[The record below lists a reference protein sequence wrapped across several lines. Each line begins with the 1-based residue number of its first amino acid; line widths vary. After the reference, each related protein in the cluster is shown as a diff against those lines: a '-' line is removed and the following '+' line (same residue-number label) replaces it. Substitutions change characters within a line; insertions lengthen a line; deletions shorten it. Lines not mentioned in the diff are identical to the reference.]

1 MKMINKKEPP
11 ILMPTTPIISSSSSN
26 TITSTEHT
34 TDTSLA
40 TTTPPTKAVG
50 DQHHP
55 HLNTL
60 LEERSHPCLCI
71 CNRLRLTLNIKLLF
85 S

>member
-1 MKMINKKEPP
+1 
-11 ILMPTTPIISSSSSN
+11 MPKTHIISNSSN
-26 TITSTEHT
+26 SIITSTELT

-60 LEERSHPCLCI
+60 LEERSHPCQFI
-71 CNRLRLTLNIKLLF
+71 CSRLRLTLNIKLLF

>member
-1 MKMINKKEPP
+1 
-11 ILMPTTPIISSSSSN
+11 MPTTPIISNSSSS
-26 TITSTEHT
+26 TITSTEPT

-40 TTTPPTKAVG
+40 TPTTPPTKAVG

-60 LEERSHPCLCI
+60 LEERSHPCQFI

>member
-1 MKMINKKEPP
+1 MAS
-11 ILMPTTPIISSSSSN
+11 MPTISNSSSS
-26 TITSTEHT
+26 TITSTEPT

-40 TTTPPTKAVG
+40 TTTPPPTKAVG

-60 LEERSHPCLCI
+60 LEERSHPCQFI
-71 CNRLRLTLNIKLLF
+71 CNRLRLTHNIKLPF

>member
-1 MKMINKKEPP
+1 
-11 ILMPTTPIISSSSSN
+11 MPKTHIISNNSSN
-26 TITSTEHT
+26 TIISTELT

-60 LEERSHPCLCI
+60 LEERSHPCQFI
-71 CNRLRLTLNIKLLF
+71 CSRLRLTLNIKLLF

>member
-1 MKMINKKEPP
+1 
-11 ILMPTTPIISSSSSN
+11 MPTTPIISNS
-26 TITSTEHT
+26 TITSTEPT

-40 TTTPPTKAVG
+40 TTTTPPTKAVG

-60 LEERSHPCLCI
+60 LEERSHPCQFI

>member
-1 MKMINKKEPP
+1 
-11 ILMPTTPIISSSSSN
+11 MPTTPIISNSSSS
-26 TITSTEHT
+26 TITSTEPT
-34 TDTSLA
+34 TDTASLA
-40 TTTPPTKAVG
+40 TPTTPPTKAVG

-60 LEERSHPCLCI
+60 LEERSHPCQFI
-71 CNRLRLTLNIKLLF
+71 CNRLRLTHNIKLHF